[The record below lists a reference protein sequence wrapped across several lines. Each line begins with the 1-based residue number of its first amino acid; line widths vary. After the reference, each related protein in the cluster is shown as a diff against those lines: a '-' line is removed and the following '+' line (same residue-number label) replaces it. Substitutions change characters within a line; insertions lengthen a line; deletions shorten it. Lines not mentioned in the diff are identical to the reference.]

1 MIIFDFFSDTV
12 ILMIGKVSIRCFFT
26 IDYLEAITI
35 SLTYVL
41 QHILR
46 VNSSLQQIDNG
57 LAWFVLILTKIFVIS
72 GHNVANSTRR
82 QIKHCRFVF
91 FTIISTSIK
100 TILSERDTLMREAL
114 FVFLEIDNGI
124 STNQIATL
132 PSIGLK
138 YRSLPMH
145 SPW

>member
-26 IDYLEAITI
+26 IDSLEAITI

-41 QHILR
+41 QHTLR

-57 LAWFVLILTKIFVIS
+57 LAWSVLILTTIFVIS
-72 GHNVANSTRR
+72 GHNET

-124 STNQIATL
+124 LTDQIATL

-138 YRSLPMH
+138 YPSLPMH
-145 SPW
+145 SP

>member
-46 VNSSLQQIDNG
+46 VNSSLQQIDNS
-57 LAWFVLILTKIFVIS
+57 LAWSVLILTKIFVIS
-72 GHNVANSTRR
+72 GHNVANSTK
-82 QIKHCRFVF
+82 IKHCRFVF

-124 STNQIATL
+124 LTDQIATL

-138 YRSLPMH
+138 YPSLPMH
-145 SPW
+145 SP

>member
-12 ILMIGKVSIRCFFT
+12 ILMIGKVSIRYFFT

-57 LAWFVLILTKIFVIS
+57 LAWSVLILTKIFVIS

-82 QIKHCRFVF
+82 R
-91 FTIISTSIK
+91 
-100 TILSERDTLMREAL
+100 
-114 FVFLEIDNGI
+114 
-124 STNQIATL
+124 
-132 PSIGLK
+132 
-138 YRSLPMH
+138 
-145 SPW
+145 

>member
-1 MIIFDFFSDTV
+1 MLFYNRLSGSNKYLSYLRPPTHTSGKFVSSTNRQWFSVVCSHID
-12 ILMIGKVSIRCFFT
+12 KDIRHQWSQCCELNET
-26 IDYLEAITI
+26 
-35 SLTYVL
+35 
-41 QHILR
+41 
-46 VNSSLQQIDNG
+46 
-57 LAWFVLILTKIFVIS
+57 
-72 GHNVANSTRR
+72 

-124 STNQIATL
+124 LTDQIATL

-138 YRSLPMH
+138 YPSLPMH
-145 SPW
+145 SP